1 MSTRG
6 ADGAGTARG
15 GVHQFVPILHA
26 GDAVGQHTVELQ
38 ALLRRRGV
46 RSEVYVELEDPET
59 ATLTR
64 RLDGYAAAAAPG
76 DLLVYQLA
84 TASDMADWL
93 AGRSE
98 TLVVNYHN
106 LTPPELLAPWD
117 NGLARHQVRAAQER
131 DRLAR
136 RAALAVAVSEVNRA
150 DLVAAGYR
158 ATAVVPP
165 IVRLLGDAAD
175 AADGGTAATAGTAG
189 TADGGTAGTADG
201 GTAGTA
207 DGGTAGTADG
217 GTAGTADGGTAAT
230 AGTADGRPRRRG
242 ARWLSVGRLAPN
254 KSLEDAMVALLAYR
268 MRHDPAAELVVA
280 GRAAFPAYARALRRF
295 AAELGLGGAVH
306 FEGRVSDRAL
316 SDLYRSSDVLVVVS
330 AHEGFCLPVVE
341 AMAHRLPV
349 VAVARAAVPEVLG
362 GAGVLLADAD
372 PLRLA
377 DAVWALQSDPPARA
391 KAVGEGCDRV
401 GALRLDQAGPRLVE
415 LLLAARDH
423 RPWPAEVRTA
433 AP

>member
-1 MSTRG
+1 VTTGG
-6 ADGAGTARG
+6 ADGAGTVQR
-15 GVHQFVPILHA
+15 GVHQFVPMLHV

-38 ALLRRRGV
+38 ALLHRRGV

-64 RLDGYAAAAAPG
+64 RLDEYAAAAAPG

-131 DRLAR
+131 DHLAG

-165 IVRLLGDAAD
+165 IVRLLGGATGGATSGAA
-175 AADGGTAATAGTAG
+175 G
-189 TADGGTAGTADG
+189 GGTAG
-201 GTAGTA
+201 
-207 DGGTAGTADG
+207 
-217 GTAGTADGGTAAT
+217 
-230 AGTADGRPRRRG
+230 PRRRG

-268 MRHDPAAELVVA
+268 MRHDPAAELVVV
-280 GRAAFPAYARALRRF
+280 GRPAFPAYARALRRF
-295 AAELGLGGAVH
+295 AAELGLAGAVH
-306 FEGRVSDRAL
+306 FEGRVSDRVL
-316 SDLYRSSDVLVVVS
+316 SDLYRTSDVLVVVS
-330 AHEGFCLPVVE
+330 AHEGFCLPIVE

-362 GAGVLLADAD
+362 GAGVLLDDAN

-401 GALRLDQAGPRLVE
+401 GALRLDEAGPRLVE
-415 LLLAARDH
+415 LLLAARDQ